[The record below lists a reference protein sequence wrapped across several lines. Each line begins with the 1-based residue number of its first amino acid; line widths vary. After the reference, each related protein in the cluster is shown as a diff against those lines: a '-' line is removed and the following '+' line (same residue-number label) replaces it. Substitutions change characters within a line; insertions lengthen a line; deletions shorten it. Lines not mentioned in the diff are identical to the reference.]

1 MESLRSIDVQSFINS
16 HKLSGYQILI
26 VVLCFFIIAVDG
38 FDTAAIGY
46 IAPAI
51 KEEWGLTP
59 AHLAPLFGAGL
70 LGLMVGAF
78 VIGPFADKFGRKPV
92 LLFAVGFFG
101 LASLISG
108 YATSE
113 EQLLVLRFITG
124 LGLGGAMPNAITV
137 TSEYCPERHRSVLVT
152 SMFCGFTVG
161 SALGGVAAAHIVAD
175 FGWRAVLILGG
186 VLPLVFVPIL
196 WWKLPESVRYLVLAG
211 KDSAQVTRVLHN
223 IAPKEA
229 LDGAKFMVPEKR
241 LGGFPVKHLFDQGLL
256 RGTLLLWIVF
266 FMSLLVF
273 YLLTNWLPT
282 VIKSTGVSMKE
293 ASVFQVAAIP
303 AVLAAVS
310 IFALGRQQA
319 MRPTSVH
326 ATGARSLG

>member
-1 MESLRSIDVQSFINS
+1 MESLRSIDVRSFINS

-113 EQLLVLRFITG
+113 EELLVLRFITG
-124 LGLGGAMPNAITV
+124 LGLGGA
-137 TSEYCPERHRSVLVT
+137 
-152 SMFCGFTVG
+152 
-161 SALGGVAAAHIVAD
+161 
-175 FGWRAVLILGG
+175 
-186 VLPLVFVPIL
+186 
-196 WWKLPESVRYLVLAG
+196 
-211 KDSAQVTRVLHN
+211 
-223 IAPKEA
+223 
-229 LDGAKFMVPEKR
+229 
-241 LGGFPVKHLFDQGLL
+241 
-256 RGTLLLWIVF
+256 
-266 FMSLLVF
+266 
-273 YLLTNWLPT
+273 
-282 VIKSTGVSMKE
+282 
-293 ASVFQVAAIP
+293 
-303 AVLAAVS
+303 
-310 IFALGRQQA
+310 
-319 MRPTSVH
+319 
-326 ATGARSLG
+326 